1 MTLPL
6 ALTFDRTLYSRAYL
20 TACVSE
26 AEAQKETIAALQL
39 KGVGCYAND
48 VGAKSIRGRAAAV
61 AKKNGASSQ
70 DMRWLN
76 AGKTGAGTK
85 GLVDIVGVIPTWVHK
100 QGHEWGIPLYIE
112 MKAPEWCQLSG
123 KTGQLIQARPAGKPS
138 EEQME
143 FLEAMHGAG
152 AVCGV
157 AWGVM
162 DLPRIF
168 AAYGLPW

>member
-1 MTLPL
+1 MISTSL
-6 ALTFDRTLYSRAYL
+6 LTFDRSLYSRAYL

-26 AEAQKETIAALQL
+26 AAAQKEVLAALQL
-39 KGVGCYAND
+39 KGIKAYAND

-61 AKKNGASSQ
+61 AKKNGASAQ

-76 AGKTGAGTK
+76 TGKTGAGAK
-85 GLVDIVGVIPTWVHK
+85 GLVDIVGVIPSSVHK
-100 QGHEWGIPLYIE
+100 LGYPWGIPLYIE
-112 MKAPEWCQLSG
+112 MKAPEWCELSS

-138 EEQME
+138 DEQIE
-143 FLEAMHGAG
+143 FLHAMHDAG

-168 AAYGLPW
+168 EAYGLRW